1 MSKPTLVAIYAR
13 VSTVNKIRALNCSP
27 CVNTPR
33 GGASP
38 YIRNTSITSVAMY
51 NSRIGCDIMEQ
62 AKEDAVET
70 GSQPC
75 GANAA

>member
-13 VSTVNKIRALNCSP
+13 VSTVNKIRGLNCLP

-33 GGASP
+33 GGAS
-38 YIRNTSITSVAMY
+38 VAMY
-51 NSRIGCDIMEQ
+51 SSRIDCDIMEQ
-62 AKEDAVET
+62 AKDAVGI

-75 GANAA
+75 GANAP